1 MDNKTNNIIS
11 EFKKDI
17 IEILGASLNQIILYG
32 SYARDDNSTESDID
46 IMILVDIDDDEIRKV
61 RRVIS
66 DCAFELI
73 LKYGVDISPI
83 ITNVNH
89 FKYWED
95 TLPFYRNIKNE
106 GVVLNISFP

>member
-1 MDNKTNNIIS
+1 MDNKTNNIINK
-11 EFKKDI
+11 FKEDI
-17 IEILGASLNQIILYG
+17 TEILGTNLNQIILYG
-32 SYARDDNSTESDID
+32 SYARNDNSSESDID

-61 RRVIS
+61 RKEIS

-73 LKYGVDISPI
+73 LEYGIDISPI
-83 ITNVNH
+83 ITNINH

-106 GVVLNISFP
+106 GVVLNA